1 MLTTPGHEKPPGAET
16 LHARPRALS
25 NDRARAVPTK
35 RRNGMSFSDHKITA
49 FTHKIADLPDQPNL
63 PADEL
68 KGRFDSSPEEL
79 RQSLNSI
86 CDDADALTIRVD
98 QHGTQLNQ
106 IAMDKFP
113 DDTIKESNLHP
124 ELAAKINGMEDD
136 IEALGAQKCEVY
148 FGTYTGDSTYGRHIN
163 IGFAAKAVLIID
175 VYASNETTG
184 QFSYC
189 GLGLQGNPLTTF
201 NFIELDE
208 TGFKIYGRFSTNKS
222 LNMANHYYA
231 YIAFM

>member
-1 MLTTPGHEKPPGAET
+1 
-16 LHARPRALS
+16 
-25 NDRARAVPTK
+25 
-35 RRNGMSFSDHKITA
+35 MSFSDHKITQ
-49 FTHKIADLPDQPNL
+49 FTHRISELADQPNL
-63 PADEL
+63 PSDEL
-68 KGRFDSSPEEL
+68 KARFDACPEEL
-79 RQSLNSI
+79 RVAHNAL
-86 CDDADALTIRVD
+86 CDDAAALETRVSGHDAQI
-98 QHGTQLNQ
+98 NQ
-106 IAMDKFP
+106 ISMEKFP

-124 ELAAKINGMEDD
+124 DLAAKINGMEDN

>member
-1 MLTTPGHEKPPGAET
+1 
-16 LHARPRALS
+16 
-25 NDRARAVPTK
+25 
-35 RRNGMSFSDHKITA
+35 MSFSDHKITA

-136 IEALGAQKCEVY
+136 IETLGAQKCEVY
-148 FGTYTGDSTYGRHIN
+148 FGTYSGNGSGNSFVNVPQNT
-163 IGFAAKAVLIID
+163 KAVVLHKL
-175 VYASNETTG
+175 YSAET
-184 QFSYC
+184 
-189 GLGLQGNPLTTF
+189 
-201 NFIELDE
+201 
-208 TGFKIYGRFSTNKS
+208 
-222 LNMANHYYA
+222 
-231 YIAFM
+231 YIALESVDDGFVRLSNGVLNPSHSCVNEYNKTYSYICFCC